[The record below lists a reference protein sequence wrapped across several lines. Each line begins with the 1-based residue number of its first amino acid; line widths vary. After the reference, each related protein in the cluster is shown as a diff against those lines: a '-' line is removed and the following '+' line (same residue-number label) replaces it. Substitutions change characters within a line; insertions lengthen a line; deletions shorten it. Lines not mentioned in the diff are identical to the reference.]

1 MDIKEVLNENN
12 RLTLSYRT
20 ISNLVE
26 DTLVLLAN
34 TIANNLPNYDNA
46 IKSIEKTIV
55 ELELDKLP
63 TWNDTVSNIRN
74 VQVEFDSYVYQIIFY
89 STQIAFCIYKDG
101 VEIGHL
107 YYWDKYEKPL
117 KMYFSKDASKI
128 NLYGLTVENFEDY
141 MTGAIVLTTNMEK
154 ILEQASILFLNN
166 LTNKMQEL
174 DKLKENISKE
184 IVELEDELKKGR
196 ERYERMI

>member
-174 DKLKENISKE
+174 DKLKKNISKE

>member
-12 RLTLSYRT
+12 RLILSYRS
-20 ISNLVE
+20 INNLIE
-26 DTLVLLAN
+26 ETLDVLSN
-34 TIANNLPNYDNA
+34 TITSKLSNYDNA
-46 IKSIEKTIV
+46 VKTI
-55 ELELDKLP
+55 EQIILKLELDKLP
-63 TWNDTVSNIRN
+63 IWNDTISNIRN

-128 NLYGLTVENFEDY
+128 NLYGLTIENFEDY
-141 MTGAIVLTTNMEK
+141 MTGAILLTTNMGK

-166 LTNKMQEL
+166 LTNKIQEL
-174 DKLKENISKE
+174 DKLEKNISKE